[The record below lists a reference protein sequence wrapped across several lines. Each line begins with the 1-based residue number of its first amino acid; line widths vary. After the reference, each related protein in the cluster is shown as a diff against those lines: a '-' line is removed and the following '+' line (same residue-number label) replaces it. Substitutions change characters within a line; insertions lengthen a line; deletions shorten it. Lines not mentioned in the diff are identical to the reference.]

1 MSPCPSNGSLASEN
15 SQSDPEYGVH
25 PDCYTFH
32 CNGKIYDSQFNFCHR
47 FHAQKMAQAR
57 TDGDGKHPAV
67 REVEVRG
74 WDPIR
79 NLEDIVQVIYSDM
92 CADGLPLLRLKLSK
106 KTHSRWPMTIA
117 RLQFKRV
124 EDCFH
129 MLGRY
134 HKMDTYHAFAA
145 DGRFL
150 VGRPIPGSAKYEG
163 GWKLRHAGA
172 DIALR

>member
-1 MSPCPSNGSLASEN
+1 M
-15 SQSDPEYGVH
+15 
-25 PDCYTFH
+25 
-32 CNGKIYDSQFNFCHR
+32 
-47 FHAQKMAQAR
+47 
-57 TDGDGKHPAV
+57 

-79 NLEDIVQVIYSDM
+79 NLEDIVQVIYKDM
-92 CADGLPLLRLKLSK
+92 RADGLPLLRLKLLK
-106 KTHSRWPMTIA
+106 KTHLRFRKETIA

-150 VGRPIPGSAKYEG
+150 VGQPIPGSARCEG
-163 GWKLRHAGA
+163 CWKLRHAGP